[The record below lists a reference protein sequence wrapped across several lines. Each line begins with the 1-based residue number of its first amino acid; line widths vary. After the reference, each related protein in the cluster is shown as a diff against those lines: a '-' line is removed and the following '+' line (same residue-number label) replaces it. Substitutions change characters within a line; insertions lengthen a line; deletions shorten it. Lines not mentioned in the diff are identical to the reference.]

1 MTIQQ
6 CNNCN
11 KKGKNVYCN
20 NCIKSPDYFDVY
32 KYNDDDRFDKGRL
45 IGTIKAYTWNE
56 AIKYIKNRFFSH
68 RSKEDLIINCEKDFT
83 YLEENRS
90 KSAIITDN
98 KVEENRF
105 GYKIYLNK
113 EENESSLV
121 NDKDFWDIT
130 GDTSFTNNDSF
141 TENVYS
147 DTNRKQQQQQQL

>member
-90 KSAIITDN
+90 GSAINTNN
-98 KVEENRF
+98 KIEENWF

-113 EENESSLV
+113 EGNESPPLV
-121 NDKDFWDIT
+121 KDKDFWDIT
-130 GDTSFTNNDSF
+130 GDTSVTNKNNF
-141 TENVYS
+141 TENMSS
-147 DTNRKQQQQQQL
+147 DTNRKQQQLL

>member
-98 KVEENRF
+98 KE
-105 GYKIYLNK
+105 

-147 DTNRKQQQQQQL
+147 DTNRKQQQL

>member
-20 NCIKSPDYFDVY
+20 NCIKSPDYFYVY
-32 KYNDDDRFDKGRL
+32 KYNDNDANRFNKGQL
-45 IGTIKAYTWNE
+45 IGAIKAYTWHE
-56 AIKYIKNRFFSH
+56 AINYVKNRFLPH

-90 KSAIITDN
+90 GSAINLDN

-113 EENESSLV
+113 EANESRSV
-121 NDKDFWDIT
+121 KDKDFWDVT
-130 GDTSFTNNDSF
+130 DDTFVTNNNSF
-141 TENVYS
+141 TENVHS
-147 DTNRKQQQQQQL
+147 DTNRKQQQLL

>member
-32 KYNDDDRFDKGRL
+32 KYIDNDDNRFDKGQP
-45 IGTIKAYTWNE
+45 IGTIKAYTWHE
-56 AIKYIKNRFFSH
+56 AINYVKNRFLPH
-68 RSKEDLIINCEKDFT
+68 RSKDDLRINCEKDFT

-90 KSAIITDN
+90 ESAINTDN
-98 KVEENRF
+98 KVKENQF

-113 EENESSLV
+113 EANESRLV
-121 NDKDFWDIT
+121 KDKDFWDIT
-130 GDTSFTNNDSF
+130 GDTSVTNNNSF
-141 TENVYS
+141 TENVHS
-147 DTNRKQQQQQQL
+147 DANRKQQQLL